1 MSRRRLVIIIIF
13 AALTI
18 LYPAFIWAQEP
29 TGYPGSYN
37 YPITKTHAVQWAP
50 LKDIQSPAGM
60 YFDFSIGPGFLYFS
74 KLKGNLTPKPI
85 ESFSNFAGLN
95 FGNMQKISYNKTA
108 LYEAMISARIF
119 PWLKCGLSFYG
130 QSGISAE
137 SFGGSANTAAGNPA
151 WSIFRSDLQ
160 LYSVMFK
167 FFLEN
172 PYPLI
177 VGSWAFNTYFGLGV
191 GPGWQSWTNNQIFE
205 MVLINSTLTSTQIS
219 LRNKFSAN
227 AVWTGDAGLSF
238 RPATNDA
245 TMMIRLGCKYTSWG
259 QMREIGELKD
269 QELKVGPLK
278 PIKAR
283 NVYSFSPYIG
293 IRWCF

>member
-1 MSRRRLVIIIIF
+1 M
-13 AALTI
+13 LTI
-18 LYPAFIWAQEP
+18 LYPSFIWAHKAPSSP
-29 TGYPGSYN
+29 TRYN
-37 YPITKTHAVQWAP
+37 YPINKTYKVQWAN
-50 LKDIQSPAGM
+50 LKEIQSPTGM

-74 KLKGNLTPKPI
+74 KLKGNLTPKPS
-85 ESFSNFAGLN
+85 ESFSNFSGVD
-95 FGNMQKISYNKTA
+95 FGNIQKFSYNKTA
-108 LYEAMISARIF
+108 LYEAMVSARIF

-130 QSGISAE
+130 QSGVSVE
-137 SFGGSANTAAGNPA
+137 SFGGSTITSAGNPA

-172 PYPLI
+172 PRPLI
-177 VGSWAFNTYFGLGV
+177 VGNWAFNTYFGLGV
-191 GPGWQSWTNNQIFE
+191 GPGWQSWTNNQVFE
-205 MVLINSTLTSTQIS
+205 TVIINSTLTSTQMS

-227 AVWTGDAGLSF
+227 AVWTADTGLSF
-238 RPATNDA
+238 TPATNDA

-269 QELKVGPLK
+269 QEVKVAPLR

-293 IRWCF
+293 IKWCF